1 LQAPKWLRR
10 AAYGGV
16 AAITALGGVSALAA
30 TAAHATSTFTF
41 TRIGGADRYA
51 TAGLFDQASGSPASI
66 SFADGLPG
74 HQSDA
79 LAASGYGGVNTLG
92 MLLTDTTNTIPAN
105 TQSALTSNGVK
116 TVTIL
121 GGTSAVSSA
130 QQTALQSAG
139 FTVTRIGGATRFDTM
154 QMLDDSL
161 TGKTGKDSSGNNVG
175 ILASGN
181 DNHLVDALSAGGVAY
196 GQKFPVILTDSTSST
211 LAPQAS
217 QVISAL
223 NIKHVI
229 VVGGTASVPASQY
242 ASLPNGATATVEAG
256 ADRSETSKVFSD
268 FAISQGWAGN
278 TRMELARGDDGAD
291 ALGSADY
298 AGGNKLPTCVT
309 NSSSDVGSCT
319 AYATEHASTLAGPSV
334 IAGGTAAVPDSQAS
348 AVATAGGGSFPQ
360 SSSTSVA
367 TTSASSTVQNG
378 KTTTITATV
387 TNNGTPVQ
395 GATVN
400 FTTSGTGCGTV
411 SPTSAVT
418 NSGGQATTTYTAGS
432 TAGSCT
438 VTATESSTGK
448 SSTTSVTTT
457 TASTGATNLPQL
469 VSAAVVGEFSAAT
482 ANGVTSFPGTL
493 VQYVFGQDVSG
504 DTLNSAGFHAYTA
517 DGQWRFSAGAGC
529 IGGTCAFHDPSNK
542 NAVDVFF
549 QNGTGVNNNAAGA
562 PTTAVPDLTTSA
574 GAATLTL
581 ATVGDANDVGG
592 AAVTAPAPS
601 GGNVVG
607 SASMG
612 SASTATLTAGTT
624 SAPDPE
630 SIGTTTRLGS
640 TALAATLAACGTG
653 QCSAIDVTF
662 DQAAFDWNADPDTT
676 HFEIVYTN
684 GVNGANGGPATQE
697 KFCDAPGT
705 GNTTASGGA
714 VPGGNG
720 TATLTIV
727 CPNPSTVSAGTAV
740 PTADIARIVVLADA
754 VASATGVT
762 ACTANGGPSTGGA
775 AASCNPLEVTDS
787 PNASDG
793 NPVLTSVTLQPN
805 TPSGNS
811 TAIFTFDQA
820 LSALTTANV
829 YNQNGTTTPCAVA
842 PTVNPSNSA
851 QWACTFGTATALNAA
866 VGGNVPSGN
875 ATSFSTTRKNSD
887 TELGAS
893 NPTSSSVT
901 PGKIA
906 APQLTSFHAG
916 QVTTTFGTSPGA
928 VYTFSEPVL
937 AAAVNPADLV
947 AWDSDGTELVCT
959 AATAG
964 SGTSANQVT
973 CTAFSLLVGGGVATA
988 NQITTAVWGGNDW
1001 KAVQG
1006 TGVSGADTDWSPE
1019 GGAATT

>member
-1 LQAPKWLRR
+1 MQAPKWLRR

-51 TAGLFDQASGSPASI
+51 TAGLFDQASGSPAAI
-66 SFADGLPG
+66 TFADGLPG

-92 MLLTDTTNTIPAN
+92 MLLTDNTNTIPAN

-121 GGTSAVSSA
+121 GGTAAVSSA

-139 FTVTRIGGATRFDTM
+139 FTVTRIGGNTRFDTM
-154 QMLDDSL
+154 QALDDTL
-161 TGKTGKDSSGNNVG
+161 AGKTGKDSSGNNVG

-196 GQKFPVILTDSTSST
+196 GQKFPVILTDSSSST
-211 LAPQAS
+211 LSPQAS
-217 QVISAL
+217 EVISAL

-229 VVGGTASVPASQY
+229 VVGGTAAVPASQY

-256 ADRSETSKVFSD
+256 ADRSATSKVFSD
-268 FAISQGWAGN
+268 YAMSQGWAGN

-298 AGGNKLPTCVT
+298 AGANKLPTCVT
-309 NSSSDVGSCT
+309 NSPSDVGSCT
-319 AYATEHASTLAGPSV
+319 AFATEHASTLAGPSV
-334 IAGGTAAVPDSQAS
+334 IAGGTAAVPDSEAS
-348 AVATAGGGSFPQ
+348 AVATAGGGTFPQ

-367 TTSASSTVQNG
+367 ASPASSTVQNG

-400 FTTSGTGCGTV
+400 FTTSGTGCGSV

-432 TAGSCT
+432 AAGSCT

-448 SSTTSVTTT
+448 SGTTTVTTT

-469 VSAAVVGEFSAAT
+469 VSASVLGEFNATT
-482 ANGVTSFPGTL
+482 ANNATTFPGTL

-504 DTLNSAGFHAYTA
+504 DTLSATGFHTYTA
-517 DGQWRFSAGAGC
+517 DGQWRINGANTCLG
-529 IGGTCAFHDPSNK
+529 GAGTCAFHDPSNK
-542 NAVDVFF
+542 NAVDVYFMTA
-549 QNGTGVNNNAAGA
+549 NAVANNPTGALTAA
-562 PTTAVPDLTTSA
+562 PDLTTAS

-581 ATVGDANDVGG
+581 ATVGDQNDTGG
-592 AAVTAPAPS
+592 PAVTAPAPS
-601 GGNVVG
+601 GNNVVG
-607 SASMG
+607 SAPIG

-624 SAPDPE
+624 AAPDPE
-630 SIGTTTRLGS
+630 SIGSTTRLGS
-640 TALAATLAACGTG
+640 LGVAGCGAG
-653 QCSAIDVTF
+653 NCSAIDVTF
-662 DQAAFDWNADPDTT
+662 DQAAYDVNAGPDAT
-676 HFEIVYTN
+676 HFDIVYTS
-684 GVNGANGGPATQE
+684 GVNGANTGPGSQE
-697 KFCDAPGT
+697 KACTAAGT
-705 GNTTASGGA
+705 GDATASGGA

-727 CPNPSTVSAGTAV
+727 CPNPSTVTAGTAMPV
-740 PTADIARIVVLADA
+740 ADIARIVVQPSA
-754 VASATGVT
+754 VASVNTVA
-762 ACTANGGPSTGGA
+762 ADCPATGGA
-775 AASCNPLEVTDS
+775 TTAGTAGFCNPLEVTDA

-793 NPVLTSVTLQPN
+793 NPTLTSVTLEPN

-811 TAIFTFDQA
+811 TAVFTFDQA
-820 LSALTTANV
+820 LNALATAQV
-829 YNQNGTTTPCAVA
+829 YNQNGSTTVCATA
-842 PTVNPSNSA
+842 PVVNPGNSS
-851 QWACTFGTATALNAA
+851 QWACTFGTAAALNSA
-866 VGGNVPSGN
+866 VGGSVPQGQ
-875 ATSFSTTRKNSD
+875 ATSFATGRTNSD

-893 NPTSSSVT
+893 NPTSTSVT

-906 APQLTSFHAG
+906 APQLTSVHAG
-916 QVTTTFGTSPGA
+916 MVTGTFGTVPGA
-928 VYTFSEPVL
+928 VYTFNEPVN
-937 AAAVNPADLV
+937 ATAGKFVPGDLV
-947 AWDSDGTELVCT
+947 LWDSDGTQLVCT
-959 AATAG
+959 AATV
-964 SGTSANQVT
+964 GTGTTSSQVT
-973 CTAFSLLVGGGVATA
+973 CTSYKLFGTATPA
-988 NQITTAVWGGNDW
+988 TSNQITTAVFGGSDW
-1001 KAVQG
+1001 QAVQG
-1006 TGVSGADTDWSPE
+1006 TGVSEDADWSPE
-1019 GGAATT
+1019 GGFATS